1 MLGCVIHGRG
11 DLRVEEL
18 APPVAGPG
26 EVLVAVR
33 YGGVC
38 GSDLH
43 YWRHGGVGDFRL
55 TEPMVPGHEVVGT
68 AVAYGSPTA
77 SDPAAGTPV
86 AVHPA
91 TPCGVCPECAD
102 GRRNVCRDTRYL
114 GSAARTP
121 HVQGGF
127 ADLIVVPAAQVRPL
141 PEGLPPRRAALA
153 EPLAVALHAVR
164 RAGPVAGRHVLVTG
178 AGPIGCL
185 VVAAAK
191 AAGAARV
198 TVTDLLPT
206 ALGYAR
212 AAGADTVVRAD
223 DPADAGWPAEVEVA
237 VEASG
242 VAAGLDTCLRLVRR
256 GGVVVQLGMLP
267 PGQSPFAGNLVVSR
281 EIELRGAFRFDTE
294 FDEALRLLAAEPAFD
309 ALVSAV
315 VPVRDAESAFALA
328 ADRGRSCK
336 VLLDF
341 GDPTHR
347 PAPSPSPFPGRG
359 TETDAGADAGGA
371 GAGRCAGSGP

>member
-1 MLGCVIHGRG
+1 MLGCVIHGQG
-11 DLRVEEL
+11 DLRVDEL
-18 APPVAGPG
+18 PVPEPGPG
-26 EVLVAVR
+26 QALVAVR

-55 TEPMVPGHEVVGT
+55 AEPMVLGHEVVGT
-68 AVAYGSPTA
+68 VVSYGDGASGPVVGTA
-77 SDPAAGTPV
+77 V

-127 ADLIVVPAAQVRPL
+127 AAQVAVPAEQLRPL
-141 PEGLPPRRAALA
+141 PPGLELRRAALA
-153 EPLAVALHAVR
+153 EPLSVALHAVR
-164 RAGPVAGRHVLVTG
+164 RAGTMAGRHVLVTG

-191 AAGAARV
+191 AAGAARI
-198 TVTDLLPT
+198 TVTDLLPQ
-206 ALGYAR
+206 ALAYAMS
-212 AAGADTVVRAD
+212 AGADAVVRAD
-223 DPADAGWPAEVEVA
+223 DPADPSWPSEVDVA
-237 VEASG
+237 IEASG
-242 VAAGLDTCLRLVRR
+242 VAAGLDSCLRLVRR

-294 FDEALRLLAAEPAFD
+294 FDDALALLAVESSFD
-309 ALVSAV
+309 DLVSAV
-315 VPVRDAESAFALA
+315 VPVQDAESAFALA
-328 ADRGRSCK
+328 ADRNKSCK

-341 GDPTHR
+341 
-347 PAPSPSPFPGRG
+347 AS
-359 TETDAGADAGGA
+359 
-371 GAGRCAGSGP
+371 

>member
-1 MLGCVIHGRG
+1 MLGCVIHGPG

-18 APPVAGPG
+18 PVPAPGPG
-26 EVLVAVR
+26 QALVAVR

-43 YWRHGGVGDFRL
+43 YWLHGGVGDFRL
-55 TEPMVPGHEVVGT
+55 REPMVLGHEVVGT
-68 AVAYGSPTA
+68 VVSYGSPGD
-77 SDPAAGTPV
+77 SGPAAGTAV

-91 TPCGVCPECAD
+91 TPCGVCPECVD

-114 GSAARTP
+114 GSAARFP

-127 ADLIVVPAAQVRPL
+127 AAQVVVPVDQLRPL
-141 PEGLPPRRAALA
+141 PAGLGLRRATLA
-153 EPLAVALHAVR
+153 EPLSVALHAVR
-164 RAGPVAGRHVLVTG
+164 RAGDLAGRHVLVTG

-191 AAGAARV
+191 AAGAGRV

-206 ALGYAR
+206 ALEYAR
-212 AAGADTVVRAD
+212 IAGAQTLVRAD
-223 DPADAGWPAEVEVA
+223 DPDDAGRPSEVDVA
-237 VEASG
+237 IEASG

-267 PGQSPFAGNLVVSR
+267 AGRSPFAGNLVVSR

-294 FDEALRLLAAEPAFD
+294 FDGALELLAAEASFD
-309 ALVSAV
+309 GLVSAV
-315 VPVRDAESAFALA
+315 VPVREAEAAFTLA
-328 ADRGRSCK
+328 ADRSSSCK

-341 GDPTHR
+341 EG
-347 PAPSPSPFPGRG
+347 
-359 TETDAGADAGGA
+359 
-371 GAGRCAGSGP
+371 

>member
-18 APPVAGPG
+18 PSPAPGPG

-55 TEPMVPGHEVVGT
+55 TEPMVLGHEVVGT
-68 AVAYGSPTA
+68 VVAHGSADPSPLPPGTA
-77 SDPAAGTPV
+77 V

-121 HVQGGF
+121 HVQGAF
-127 ADLIVVPAAQVRPL
+127 AARIAVPAGRLRPL
-141 PEGLPPRRAALA
+141 PAGLDPRRAALA

-164 RAGPVAGRHVLVTG
+164 RAGAVRDRHVLVTG

-191 AAGAARV
+191 AAGAAHV
-198 TVTDLLPT
+198 TVTDLLP
-206 ALGYAR
+206 APLGYAR
-212 AAGADTVVRAD
+212 SAGADTVVRAD
-223 DPADAGWPAEVEVA
+223 DPADPGWPTEADVA

-242 VAAGLDTCLRLVRR
+242 SAAGLDACLRSVRR
-256 GGVVVQLGMLP
+256 GAAVVQLGMLP
-267 PGQSPFAGNLVVSR
+267 PERSPFAGNLLVSR
-281 EIELRGAFRFDTE
+281 EIELRGAFRFDDE
-294 FDEALRLLAAEPAFD
+294 FDAALALLAARPAFD
-309 ALVSAV
+309 ALISAV
-315 VPVRDAESAFALA
+315 VPVEEARSAFALA

-341 GDPTHR
+341 G
-347 PAPSPSPFPGRG
+347 G
-359 TETDAGADAGGA
+359 
-371 GAGRCAGSGP
+371 

>member
-1 MLGCVIHGRG
+1 MSLGCVIHGRN

-18 APPVAGPG
+18 VVPEPGPG
-26 EVLVAVR
+26 QALVAVR

-55 TEPMVPGHEVVGT
+55 REPMVLGHEVVGT
-68 AVAYGSPTA
+68 VVSYGDGASGPVPGTA
-77 SDPAAGTPV
+77 V

-91 TPCGVCPECAD
+91 TPCGVCPECVD

-114 GSAARTP
+114 GSAARFP

-127 ADLIVVPAAQVRPL
+127 AAQVVVPAAQLRAL
-141 PEGLPPRRAALA
+141 PKGLELRRAALA
-153 EPLAVALHAVR
+153 EPLSVALHAVR
-164 RAGPVAGRHVLVTG
+164 RAGDIAGKHVLVTG

-191 AAGAARV
+191 AAGAAKV
-198 TVTDLLPT
+198 TVTDLLPE
-206 ALGYAR
+206 ALRYAGV
-212 AAGADTVVRAD
+212 AGADTLVRAD
-223 DPADAGWPAEVEVA
+223 DPADAGWPGEVDVA

-281 EIELRGAFRFDTE
+281 EIELRGAFRFDGE
-294 FDEALRLLAAEPAFD
+294 FDAALELLAAEPSFD
-309 ALVSAV
+309 GLVSAV
-315 VPVRDAESAFALA
+315 VPVREAASAFALA
-328 ADRGRSCK
+328 ADRSVSCK

-341 GDPTHR
+341 EG
-347 PAPSPSPFPGRG
+347 
-359 TETDAGADAGGA
+359 
-371 GAGRCAGSGP
+371 

>member
-11 DLRVEEL
+11 DLRVEVL
-18 APPVAGPG
+18 AEPAPGPG

-33 YGGVC
+33 YGGIC

-55 TEPMVPGHEVVGT
+55 REPMVLGHEVVGT
-68 AVAYGSPTA
+68 VLAHGSP
-77 SDPAAGTPV
+77 DPSGVSRGAEA

-91 TPCGVCPECAD
+91 TPCGACPECAR
-102 GRRNVCRDTRYL
+102 GLRNVCRDARYL

-127 ADLIVVPAAQVRPL
+127 AARIVVPAAQVRPL
-141 PEGLPPRRAALA
+141 PAGLPLRRAALA
-153 EPLAVALHAVR
+153 EPLSVALHAVR
-164 RAGPVAGRHVLVTG
+164 RAGPVAGRRVLVTG

-198 TVTDLLPT
+198 TATDLLPA
-206 ALGYAR
+206 ALGFAR
-212 AAGADTVVRAD
+212 AAGADTTVLAG
-223 DPADAGWPAEVEVA
+223 DPETAEDQAGRPPAEEADVA

-242 VAAGLDTCLRLVRR
+242 TAAGLDACLRGVRR
-256 GGVVVQLGMLP
+256 GGTVVQLGMLP
-267 PGQSPFAGNLVVSR
+267 PGRSPFAGNLLVGR
-281 EIELRGAFRFDTE
+281 EIELRGAFRFDAE
-294 FDEALRLLAAEPAFD
+294 FDDALGLLAARPAFD
-309 ALVSAV
+309 RLISAV
-315 VPVRDAESAFALA
+315 APVTEAESAFALA
-328 ADRGRSCK
+328 ADRERSCK

-341 GDPTHR
+341 E
-347 PAPSPSPFPGRG
+347 S
-359 TETDAGADAGGA
+359 
-371 GAGRCAGSGP
+371 

>member
-1 MLGCVIHGRG
+1 MLGCVIHGQG

-18 APPVAGPG
+18 PVPVPGPG
-26 EVLVAVR
+26 QALVAVR

-55 TEPMVPGHEVVGT
+55 REPMVLGHEVVGT
-68 AVAYGSPTA
+68 IVSYGAGASSPV
-77 SDPAAGTPV
+77 AGTAV

-91 TPCGVCPECAD
+91 TPCGACPECAQ

-114 GSAARTP
+114 GSAARFP
-121 HVQGGF
+121 HVQGAF
-127 ADLIVVPAAQVRPL
+127 AAHVVVPAEQLRPL
-141 PEGLPPRRAALA
+141 PAGLELRRAVLA
-153 EPLAVALHAVR
+153 EPLAVALHALR
-164 RAGPVAGRHVLVTG
+164 RTGEDVAGRHVLVTG

-198 TVTDLLPT
+198 TVTDLIPQ
-206 ALGYAR
+206 ALRYAS

-223 DPADAGWPAEVEVA
+223 DADDAGWPSEVDVA
-237 VEASG
+237 VEVSG

-256 GGVVVQLGMLP
+256 GGAVVQLGMLP

-309 ALVSAV
+309 DLVSAV
-315 VPVRDAESAFALA
+315 VPVRAAESAFALA
-328 ADRGRSCK
+328 ADRSRSCK

-341 GDPTHR
+341 G
-347 PAPSPSPFPGRG
+347 A
-359 TETDAGADAGGA
+359 
-371 GAGRCAGSGP
+371 

>member
-1 MLGCVIHGRG
+1 MLGCVIHGAG
-11 DLRVEEL
+11 DLRVDEL
-18 APPVAGPG
+18 PSPEPGPG
-26 EVLVAVR
+26 QALVAVR

-55 TEPMVPGHEVVGT
+55 REPMLLGHEVVGT
-68 AVAYGSPTA
+68 VVSYGDGATGPAPGTA
-77 SDPAAGTPV
+77 V

-91 TPCGVCPECAD
+91 TPCGTCPECVD

-127 ADLIVVPAAQVRPL
+127 AARIAVPADQLRAVPA
-141 PEGLPPRRAALA
+141 GLPLDRAALA

-164 RAGPVAGRHVLVTG
+164 RAGAVAGKHVLVTG

-191 AAGAARV
+191 AAGAAHV
-198 TVTDLLPT
+198 TATDLLPE
-206 ALGYAR
+206 ALRYAQL
-212 AAGADTVVRAD
+212 AGADTLVRAD
-223 DPADAGWPAEVEVA
+223 DPADKGWPDEADAA

-242 VAAGLDTCLRLVRR
+242 VAAGLDSCLRHVRR

-294 FDEALRLLAAEPAFD
+294 FDDALALLAQEPGLAD
-309 ALVSAV
+309 LVSAV
-315 VPVRDAESAFALA
+315 VPVADAESAFVLA
-328 ADRGRSCK
+328 ADRARACK

-341 GDPTHR
+341 GDI
-347 PAPSPSPFPGRG
+347 
-359 TETDAGADAGGA
+359 GA
-371 GAGRCAGSGP
+371 GA

>member
-1 MLGCVIHGRG
+1 MSAGEDGPGPGVESVVPGCVIHGAG
-11 DLRVEEL
+11 DLRVEDV
-18 APPVAGPG
+18 PVPRPGPG
-26 EVLVAVR
+26 EALVAVR

-55 TEPMVPGHEVVGT
+55 REPMLLGHEVVGT
-68 AVAYGSPTA
+68 VVAYGPPGTG
-77 SDPAAGTPV
+77 AGTGTATGSAAPGRPATGAFV

-114 GSAARTP
+114 GSAARFP

-127 ADLIVVPAAQVRPL
+127 AARIVVPAEQLRAL
-141 PEGLPPRRAALA
+141 PAGLDPRRAALA
-153 EPLAVALHAVR
+153 EPLSVALHAVR
-164 RAGPVAGRHVLVTG
+164 RAGDLAGRRLLVTG

-185 VVAAAK
+185 VVAAAR
-191 AAGAARV
+191 AAGAAHV
-198 TVTDLLPT
+198 TVTDLLPA
-206 ALGYAR
+206 ALEYAA

-223 DPADAGWPAEVEVA
+223 DPEDAGWPPEVEA
-237 VEASG
+237 AIEASG

-281 EIELRGAFRFDTE
+281 EIELRGAFRFDGE
-294 FDEALRLLAAEPAFD
+294 FDDALRLLAAEPAFD

-315 VPVRDAESAFALA
+315 LPVREAEAAFGLA

-341 GDPTHR
+341 GAA
-347 PAPSPSPFPGRG
+347 PAR
-359 TETDAGADAGGA
+359 
-371 GAGRCAGSGP
+371 

>member
-18 APPVAGPG
+18 PVPLPGPG
-26 EVLVAVR
+26 QTLVAVR

-55 TEPMVPGHEVVGT
+55 REPMLLGHEVVGT
-68 AVAYGSPTA
+68 VVAYGEGA
-77 SDPAAGTPV
+77 SGPLAGTAV

-91 TPCGVCPECAD
+91 TPCGRCPECVD

-114 GSAARTP
+114 GSAARFP

-127 ADLIVVPAAQVRPL
+127 AARVVVPADQLRPL
-141 PEGLPPRRAALA
+141 PAGLDLRRAALA
-153 EPLAVALHAVR
+153 EPLSVALHAVR
-164 RAGPVAGRHVLVTG
+164 RAGDVAGRHVLVTG

-191 AAGAARV
+191 AAGAAGV
-198 TVTDLLPT
+198 TVTDLLPA
-206 ALGYAR
+206 ALEYAR

-223 DPADAGWPAEVEVA
+223 EPDDAGWPAEVDVA
-237 VEASG
+237 IEASG

-267 PGQSPFAGNLVVSR
+267 PGHSPFAGNLVVSR

-294 FDEALRLLAAEPAFD
+294 FDAALELLAVEGSFD
-309 ALVSAV
+309 GMVSAV
-315 VPVRDAESAFALA
+315 LPVRRAEEAFALA
-328 ADRGRSCK
+328 ADRSRSCK

-341 GDPTHR
+341 EG
-347 PAPSPSPFPGRG
+347 
-359 TETDAGADAGGA
+359 
-371 GAGRCAGSGP
+371 

>member
-1 MLGCVIHGRG
+1 MLGCVIHGQD

-18 APPVAGPG
+18 PVPEPGPG
-26 EVLVAVR
+26 QALVAVR

-43 YWRHGGVGDFRL
+43 YWKHGGVGDFRL
-55 TEPMVPGHEVVGT
+55 KEPMLLGHEVVGT
-68 AVAYGSPTA
+68 VVAYGSPTA
-77 SDPAAGTPV
+77 TGPAAGTAV

-91 TPCGVCPECAD
+91 TPCDVCPECAE

-114 GSAARTP
+114 GSAARFP

-127 ADLIVVPAAQVRPL
+127 AAQVVVPAEQLRPL
-141 PEGLPPRRAALA
+141 PEGLDLRRAALA
-153 EPLAVALHAVR
+153 EPLSVALHAVR
-164 RAGPVAGRHVLVTG
+164 RAGDVRDRHVLVTG

-198 TVTDLLPT
+198 TVTDLLPA
-206 ALGYAR
+206 ALEYAR
-212 AAGADTVVRAD
+212 RAGADTLVRAD
-223 DPADAGWPAEVEVA
+223 DRGDAGWPSEVDVA

-242 VAAGLDTCLRLVRR
+242 VAAGLDTCLRRVRR

-267 PGQSPFAGNLVVSR
+267 PGPSPFAGNLVVSR

-315 VPVRDAESAFALA
+315 IPVREAESAFALA
-328 ADRGRSCK
+328 ADRSRSCK

-341 GDPTHR
+341 R
-347 PAPSPSPFPGRG
+347 S
-359 TETDAGADAGGA
+359 
-371 GAGRCAGSGP
+371 

>member
-18 APPVAGPG
+18 PVPLPGPG
-26 EVLVAVR
+26 QALVAVR

-55 TEPMVPGHEVVGT
+55 REPMLLGHEVVGT
-68 AVAYGSPTA
+68 VVAYGEGA
-77 SDPAAGTPV
+77 SGPLAGTAV

-91 TPCGVCPECAD
+91 TPCGRCPECVD

-114 GSAARTP
+114 GSAARFP

-127 ADLIVVPAAQVRPL
+127 AARVVVPADQLRPL
-141 PEGLPPRRAALA
+141 PAGLDLRRAALA
-153 EPLAVALHAVR
+153 EPLSVALHAVR
-164 RAGPVAGRHVLVTG
+164 RAGDVAGRHVLVTG

-191 AAGAARV
+191 AAGAAGV
-198 TVTDLLPT
+198 TVTDLLPA
-206 ALGYAR
+206 ALEYAR

-223 DPADAGWPAEVEVA
+223 EPDDAGWPAEVDVA
-237 VEASG
+237 IEASG

-267 PGQSPFAGNLVVSR
+267 PGHSPFAGNLVVSR

-294 FDEALRLLAAEPAFD
+294 FDAALELLAVEGSFD
-309 ALVSAV
+309 GMVSAV
-315 VPVRDAESAFALA
+315 LPVRRAEEAFALA
-328 ADRGRSCK
+328 ADRSRSCK

-341 GDPTHR
+341 EG
-347 PAPSPSPFPGRG
+347 
-359 TETDAGADAGGA
+359 
-371 GAGRCAGSGP
+371 

>member
-1 MLGCVIHGRG
+1 MTLGCVIHGQG

-18 APPVAGPG
+18 TAPAPGPG
-26 EVLVAVR
+26 QALVAVR

-55 TEPMVPGHEVVGT
+55 REPMVLGHEVVGT
-68 AVAYGSPTA
+68 VVSYGAGASGPVPGTA
-77 SDPAAGTPV
+77 V

-114 GSAARTP
+114 GSAARFP

-127 ADLIVVPAAQVRPL
+127 AAQVVVPAEQLRAVPV
-141 PEGLPPRRAALA
+141 GLDLRRAALA
-153 EPLAVALHAVR
+153 EPLSVALHAVR
-164 RAGPVAGRHVLVTG
+164 RAGEVAGRHVLVTG

-185 VVAAAK
+185 VVAAAR

-198 TVTDLLPT
+198 TVTDLLPE
-206 ALGYAR
+206 ALRYAR

-223 DPADAGWPAEVEVA
+223 DPDDAGWPSEVDVA

-281 EIELRGAFRFDTE
+281 EIELRGAFRFDAE
-294 FDEALRLLAAEPAFD
+294 FDAALDLLAAEPSFD

-315 VPVRDAESAFALA
+315 VPVREAESAFALA

-336 VLLDF
+336 VLIDF
-341 GDPTHR
+341 RT
-347 PAPSPSPFPGRG
+347 
-359 TETDAGADAGGA
+359 
-371 GAGRCAGSGP
+371 

>member
-1 MLGCVIHGRG
+1 MLGCVIHGQD
-11 DLRVEEL
+11 DLRVEQL
-18 APPVAGPG
+18 PVPTAGPG
-26 EVLVAVR
+26 QALVAVR

-55 TEPMVPGHEVVGT
+55 REPMVLGHEIVGEVLAYGEGASGPAVGT
-68 AVAYGSPTA
+68 A
-77 SDPAAGTPV
+77 V

-91 TPCGVCPECAD
+91 TPCGVCPECVD

-114 GSAARTP
+114 GSAARHP

-127 ADLIVVPAAQVRPL
+127 AAQVAVPAEQLRAL
-141 PEGLPPRRAALA
+141 PPGLHPRRAVLA
-153 EPLAVALHAVR
+153 EPLSVALHAVR
-164 RAGPVAGRHVLVTG
+164 RAGEVAGRHILVTG

-185 VVAAAK
+185 VVAAAR
-191 AAGAARV
+191 AAGAARI
-198 TVTDLLPT
+198 TVTDLLPQ
-206 ALGYAR
+206 ALRYAE

-223 DPADAGWPAEVEVA
+223 DPGDAGWPAEVDVA

-267 PGQSPFAGNLVVSR
+267 PGQSPFAGNLVVAR

-294 FDEALRLLAAEPAFD
+294 FDEALALLAAESRFD
-309 ALVSAV
+309 GLVSAV
-315 VPVRDAESAFALA
+315 VPVREAESAFAQA
-328 ADRGRSCK
+328 ADRSLACK

-341 GDPTHR
+341 G
-347 PAPSPSPFPGRG
+347 SW
-359 TETDAGADAGGA
+359 
-371 GAGRCAGSGP
+371 

>member
-11 DLRVEEL
+11 DLRVAKL
-18 APPVAGPG
+18 PVPVPGPG
-26 EVLVAVR
+26 QALVAVR

-55 TEPMVPGHEVVGT
+55 REPMVLGHEVVGT
-68 AVAYGSPTA
+68 VVEYGAGASGPAPGTA
-77 SDPAAGTPV
+77 V

-91 TPCGVCPECAD
+91 TPCGVCPECAG
-102 GRRNVCRDTRYL
+102 GRRNICRDTRYL
-114 GSAARTP
+114 GSAARFP

-127 ADLIVVPAAQVRPL
+127 AARVVVPAEQVRAL
-141 PEGLPPRRAALA
+141 PDGLGLRRAALA

-164 RAGPVAGRHVLVTG
+164 RAGDVAGRHVLVTG

-198 TVTDLLPT
+198 TVTDLLPA
-206 ALGYAR
+206 ALAYAS
-212 AAGADTVVRAD
+212 AAGADALVRAD
-223 DPADAGWPAEVEVA
+223 DPDDPGWPSEVDVA
-237 VEASG
+237 IEASG
-242 VAAGLDTCLRLVRR
+242 VAGGLDACLRRVRR

-267 PGQSPFAGNLVVSR
+267 AGDSPFAGNLVVSR
-281 EIELRGAFRFDTE
+281 EIELRGAFRFDGE
-294 FDEALRLLAAEPAFD
+294 FDQALELLAAEPVFEG
-309 ALVSAV
+309 LISAV
-315 VPVRDAESAFALA
+315 VPVGEAESAFVLA
-328 ADRGRSCK
+328 ADRSRACK

-341 GDPTHR
+341 A
-347 PAPSPSPFPGRG
+347 PAP
-359 TETDAGADAGGA
+359 
-371 GAGRCAGSGP
+371 

>member
-1 MLGCVIHGRG
+1 MLGCVIHGEN
-11 DLRVEEL
+11 DLRVDEL
-18 APPVAGPG
+18 PAPSPGPG
-26 EVLVAVR
+26 QALVAVR

-55 TEPMVPGHEVVGT
+55 REPMVLGHEVVGT
-68 AVAYGSPTA
+68 VLSYGDGTSGPVPGTA
-77 SDPAAGTPV
+77 V

-114 GSAARTP
+114 GSAARMP

-127 ADLIVVPAAQVRPL
+127 SAQVTVPAEQLRAL
-141 PEGLPPRRAALA
+141 PAGLELRRAALA
-153 EPLAVALHAVR
+153 EPLSVALHATR
-164 RAGPVAGRHVLVTG
+164 RAGPVSGRHVLVTG

-185 VVAAAK
+185 VVAAAR

-198 TVTDLLPT
+198 TATDLLPE
-206 ALGYAR
+206 ALAYA
-212 AAGADTVVRAD
+212 ASAGADSVVRAD
-223 DPADAGWPAEVEVA
+223 DPGDPGWPSEVDVA
-237 VEASG
+237 IEASG

-267 PGQSPFAGNLVVSR
+267 PGLSSFAGNLVVSR

-294 FDEALRLLAAEPAFD
+294 FDEALTLLAAEPAFD
-309 ALVSAV
+309 GLISAV
-315 VPVRDAESAFALA
+315 VPVREVESAFALA

-341 GDPTHR
+341 
-347 PAPSPSPFPGRG
+347 AS
-359 TETDAGADAGGA
+359 
-371 GAGRCAGSGP
+371 

>member
-1 MLGCVIHGRG
+1 MLGCVIHGAG
-11 DLRVEEL
+11 DLRVDEIPSPE
-18 APPVAGPG
+18 AGPG
-26 EVLVAVR
+26 QALVAVR

-55 TEPMVPGHEVVGT
+55 REPMLLGHEVVGT
-68 AVAYGSPTA
+68 VLSYGDGATGPAPGTA
-77 SDPAAGTPV
+77 V

-91 TPCGVCPECAD
+91 TPCGTCPECVD

-127 ADLIVVPAAQVRPL
+127 AARITVPAGQLRAVPD
-141 PEGLPPRRAALA
+141 GLPLDRAALA

-164 RAGPVAGRHVLVTG
+164 RAGPVAGKHVLVTG

-185 VVAAAK
+185 VVAAAR
-191 AAGAARV
+191 AAGAAHV
-198 TVTDLLPT
+198 TATDLLPE
-206 ALGYAR
+206 ALRHAR
-212 AAGADTVVRAD
+212 LAGADTLVRAD
-223 DPADAGWPAEVEVA
+223 DPADKGWPDEADTA

-242 VAAGLDTCLRLVRR
+242 VAAGLDSCLRHVRR

-294 FDEALRLLAAEPAFD
+294 FDDALRLLAEQPG
-309 ALVSAV
+309 LTELISAV
-315 VPVRDAESAFALA
+315 VPVAAAESAFALA
-328 ADRGRSCK
+328 ADRARACK

-341 GDPTHR
+341 G
-347 PAPSPSPFPGRG
+347 
-359 TETDAGADAGGA
+359 AGA
-371 GAGRCAGSGP
+371 

>member
-1 MLGCVIHGRG
+1 MLGCVIHGQG
-11 DLRVEEL
+11 DLRVDEL
-18 APPVAGPG
+18 PVPEPGPG
-26 EVLVAVR
+26 QAVVAVR

-55 TEPMVPGHEVVGT
+55 REPMVLGHEVVGT
-68 AVAYGSPTA
+68 VVSYGAGASGPAVGTA
-77 SDPAAGTPV
+77 V

-91 TPCGVCPECAD
+91 TPCGVCPECAK

-114 GSAARTP
+114 GSAARFP

-127 ADLIVVPAAQVRPL
+127 AARVTVPAGQLRAVPA
-141 PEGLPPRRAALA
+141 GLALRRAALA

-164 RAGPVAGRHVLVTG
+164 RAGPVAGRHLLVTG

-191 AAGAARV
+191 AAGAASV
-198 TVTDLLPT
+198 TVTDLLPR
-206 ALGYAR
+206 ALDFAA
-212 AAGADTVVRAD
+212 AAGADTLVRAD
-223 DPADAGWPAEVEVA
+223 DPDDPGWPAEVDTA
-237 VEASG
+237 IEASG
-242 VAAGLDTCLRLVRR
+242 VAAGLDTCVRLVRR
-256 GGVVVQLGMLP
+256 GGTVVQLGMLP

-281 EIELRGAFRFDTE
+281 EIEVRGAFRFDTE
-294 FDEALRLLAAEPAFD
+294 FDEALELLASEPGFD

-315 VPVRDAESAFALA
+315 VPVREAESAFALA
-328 ADRGRSCK
+328 ADRSRSCK

-341 GDPTHR
+341 G
-347 PAPSPSPFPGRG
+347 A
-359 TETDAGADAGGA
+359 
-371 GAGRCAGSGP
+371 

>member
-1 MLGCVIHGRG
+1 MLGCVIHGQG

-18 APPVAGPG
+18 PVPEPAPGQAV
-26 EVLVAVR
+26 VAVR

-55 TEPMVPGHEVVGT
+55 REPMLLGHEVVGT
-68 AVAYGSPTA
+68 VVSYGAGARGPAPGTA
-77 SDPAAGTPV
+77 V

-91 TPCGVCPECAD
+91 TPCGVCPECSG

-114 GSAARTP
+114 GSAARFP

-127 ADLIVVPAAQVRPL
+127 AGQVAVPAEQLRAL
-141 PEGLPPRRAALA
+141 PDGLGPRRAALA
-153 EPLAVALHAVR
+153 EPLSVALHAVR
-164 RAGPVAGRHVLVTG
+164 RAGDVTGRHVLVTG

-185 VVAAAK
+185 VVAAAR

-198 TVTDLLPT
+198 TVTDLLPR
-206 ALGYAR
+206 ALEYAS
-212 AAGADTVVRAD
+212 AMGAGTVVRAD
-223 DPADAGWPAEVEVA
+223 DPDAAGWPDEVDVA

-242 VAAGLDTCLRLVRR
+242 VAAGLGTCLRLVRR
-256 GGVVVQLGMLP
+256 GGTVVQLGMLP
-267 PGQSPFAGNLVVSR
+267 PGQVPFAGNLVVSR

-309 ALVSAV
+309 ALISAV
-315 VPVRDAESAFALA
+315 VPVRDAESAFTLA
-328 ADRGRSCK
+328 ADRTRSCK
-336 VLLDF
+336 VLLNF
-341 GDPTHR
+341 G
-347 PAPSPSPFPGRG
+347 A
-359 TETDAGADAGGA
+359 
-371 GAGRCAGSGP
+371 

>member
-1 MLGCVIHGRG
+1 MLGCVIHGQN

-18 APPVAGPG
+18 AIPEPGPG
-26 EVLVAVR
+26 QALVAVR

-55 TEPMVPGHEVVGT
+55 KEPMLLGHEVVGT
-68 AVAYGSPTA
+68 VVSYGPGASGPAVGTA
-77 SDPAAGTPV
+77 V

-91 TPCGVCPECAD
+91 TACGVCPECAD

-114 GSAARTP
+114 GSAARFP

-127 ADLIVVPAAQVRPL
+127 AGQVVLPAEQLRPM
-141 PEGLPPRRAALA
+141 PAGLELRRATLA
-153 EPLAVALHAVR
+153 EPLSVALHAVR
-164 RAGPVAGRHVLVTG
+164 RAGDLSGRHVLVTG

-198 TVTDLLPT
+198 TVTDLLLA
-206 ALGYAR
+206 ALRYAT

-223 DPADAGWPAEVEVA
+223 DPDDAGWPAEVDVA

-242 VAAGLDTCLRLVRR
+242 VAAGLETCLRLVRR

-267 PGQSPFAGNLVVSR
+267 PGQSPFPGNLLVSR

-294 FDEALRLLAAEPAFD
+294 FDDALRLLAAEPAFD
-309 ALVSAV
+309 GLVSAV
-315 VPVRDAESAFALA
+315 VPVEDAESAFALA
-328 ADRGRSCK
+328 ADRSRSCK

-341 GDPTHR
+341 G
-347 PAPSPSPFPGRG
+347 A
-359 TETDAGADAGGA
+359 
-371 GAGRCAGSGP
+371 

>member
-1 MLGCVIHGRG
+1 MLGCVIHGQG
-11 DLRVEEL
+11 DLRVDEL
-18 APPVAGPG
+18 PTPEPGPG
-26 EVLVAVR
+26 QALVAVR

-55 TEPMVPGHEVVGT
+55 AEPMVLGHEVVGT
-68 AVAYGSPTA
+68 VASYGDGASGPAVGTA
-77 SDPAAGTPV
+77 V

-127 ADLIVVPAAQVRPL
+127 AAQVAVPAEQLRPL
-141 PEGLPPRRAALA
+141 PAGLELRRAALA
-153 EPLAVALHAVR
+153 EPLSVALHAVR
-164 RAGPVAGRHVLVTG
+164 RAGTVAGRQVLVTG

-191 AAGAARV
+191 AAGAARI
-198 TVTDLLPT
+198 TVTDLLPQ
-206 ALGYAR
+206 ALAYAVS
-212 AAGADTVVRAD
+212 AGADAVVRAD
-223 DPADAGWPAEVEVA
+223 DPADPSWPSEVDIA
-237 VEASG
+237 IEASG
-242 VAAGLDTCLRLVRR
+242 VAAGLDSSLRLVRR

-294 FDEALRLLAAEPAFD
+294 FDDALALLAVESSFD
-309 ALVSAV
+309 DLVSAV

-328 ADRGRSCK
+328 ADRNKSCK

-341 GDPTHR
+341 
-347 PAPSPSPFPGRG
+347 AS
-359 TETDAGADAGGA
+359 
-371 GAGRCAGSGP
+371 

>member
-1 MLGCVIHGRG
+1 MVLGCVIHGQD
-11 DLRVEEL
+11 DLRVDEL
-18 APPVAGPG
+18 PVPEPGPG
-26 EVLVAVR
+26 EALIAVR

-55 TEPMVPGHEVVGT
+55 KEPMLLGHEVVGT
-68 AVAYGSPTA
+68 VVSYGSPDASGPAVGTA
-77 SDPAAGTPV
+77 V

-114 GSAARTP
+114 GSAARFP

-127 ADLIVVPAAQVRPL
+127 AAQVVVPAQQLRPL
-141 PEGLPPRRAALA
+141 PEGLELRRAALA
-153 EPLAVALHAVR
+153 EPLSVALHAVR
-164 RAGPVAGRHVLVTG
+164 RAGDVRGRHVLVTG

-198 TVTDLLPT
+198 TVTDLLPA
-206 ALGYAR
+206 ALEYAR
-212 AAGADTVVRAD
+212 LAGADTLVRAD
-223 DPADAGWPAEVEVA
+223 DPADTGWPSEVDVA

-267 PGQSPFAGNLVVSR
+267 PGPSPFAGNLVVSR

-294 FDEALRLLAAEPAFD
+294 FDEALSLLAAEPAFD
-309 ALVSAV
+309 GLVSAV
-315 VPVRDAESAFALA
+315 VPVRGAESAFALA

-341 GDPTHR
+341 G
-347 PAPSPSPFPGRG
+347 G
-359 TETDAGADAGGA
+359 
-371 GAGRCAGSGP
+371 

>member
-1 MLGCVIHGRG
+1 MLGCVIHGRD

-18 APPVAGPG
+18 PVPLPGPG
-26 EVLVAVR
+26 QALVAVR

-55 TEPMVPGHEVVGT
+55 REPMLLGHEVVGT
-68 AVAYGSPTA
+68 VVAYGDGA
-77 SDPAAGTPV
+77 SGPLAGTAV

-91 TPCGVCPECAD
+91 TPCGRCPECVD

-114 GSAARTP
+114 GSAARFP

-127 ADLIVVPAAQVRPL
+127 AARVVVPADQLRPL
-141 PEGLPPRRAALA
+141 PAGLDLRRAALA
-153 EPLAVALHAVR
+153 EPLSVALHAVR
-164 RAGPVAGRHVLVTG
+164 RAGDVAGRHVLVTG

-191 AAGAARV
+191 AAGAASV
-198 TVTDLLPT
+198 TVTDLLPA
-206 ALGYAR
+206 ALEYAR

-223 DPADAGWPAEVEVA
+223 EPDDAGWPAEVDVA
-237 VEASG
+237 IEASG

-294 FDEALRLLAAEPAFD
+294 FDAALELLAVEGSFD

-315 VPVRDAESAFALA
+315 VPVRRAEEAFALA
-328 ADRGRSCK
+328 ADRSRSCK

-341 GDPTHR
+341 EG
-347 PAPSPSPFPGRG
+347 
-359 TETDAGADAGGA
+359 
-371 GAGRCAGSGP
+371 

>member
-1 MLGCVIHGRG
+1 MLGCVIHGRD

-18 APPVAGPG
+18 PVPLPGPG
-26 EVLVAVR
+26 QALVAVR

-55 TEPMVPGHEVVGT
+55 REPMLLGHEVVGT
-68 AVAYGSPTA
+68 VVAYGHGA
-77 SDPAAGTPV
+77 SGPLAGTAV

-91 TPCGVCPECAD
+91 TPCGRCPECGD

-114 GSAARTP
+114 GSAARFP

-127 ADLIVVPAAQVRPL
+127 AARVVVPADQLRPL
-141 PEGLPPRRAALA
+141 PAGLDLRRAALA
-153 EPLAVALHAVR
+153 EPLSVALHAVR
-164 RAGPVAGRHVLVTG
+164 RAGNVAGRHVLVTG

-191 AAGAARV
+191 AADAARV
-198 TVTDLLPT
+198 TVTDLLPA
-206 ALGYAR
+206 ALEYAR

-223 DPADAGWPAEVEVA
+223 ERDDAGWPAEVDVA
-237 VEASG
+237 IEASG

-294 FDEALRLLAAEPAFD
+294 FDAALELLAVEGSFD
-309 ALVSAV
+309 GLVSAV
-315 VPVRDAESAFALA
+315 VPVRRAEEAFALA
-328 ADRGRSCK
+328 ADRSRSCK

-341 GDPTHR
+341 EG
-347 PAPSPSPFPGRG
+347 
-359 TETDAGADAGGA
+359 
-371 GAGRCAGSGP
+371 

>member
-1 MLGCVIHGRG
+1 MWGCVIHGHG

-18 APPVAGPG
+18 PVPEPG
-26 EVLVAVR
+26 RGQALVAVR

-55 TEPMVPGHEVVGT
+55 REPMVLGHEVVGT
-68 AVAYGSPTA
+68 VVGYGAGASGPAVGTA
-77 SDPAAGTPV
+77 V

-91 TPCGVCPECAD
+91 TPCGACPECAA
-102 GRRNVCRDTRYL
+102 GRRTVCRDTRYL
-114 GSAARTP
+114 GSAARFP

-127 ADLIVVPAAQVRPL
+127 AARVAVPAGQLRAL
-141 PEGLPPRRAALA
+141 PAGLEPRRAALA
-153 EPLAVALHAVR
+153 EPLSVALHAVR
-164 RAGPVAGRHVLVTG
+164 RAGPVAGRQVLVTG

-185 VVAAAK
+185 VVAAVR

-198 TVTDLLPT
+198 TVTDLLPE
-206 ALGYAR
+206 ALRYA
-212 AAGADTVVRAD
+212 AVAGADTVVRAD
-223 DPADAGWPAEVEVA
+223 DPDDTGWPAEVDVA

-294 FDEALRLLAAEPAFD
+294 FDEALELLAAEPAFD
-309 ALVSAV
+309 GLISAV
-315 VPVRDAESAFALA
+315 VPVTEAERAFALA
-328 ADRGRSCK
+328 ADRSRSCK
-336 VLLDF
+336 VLMDF
-341 GDPTHR
+341 
-347 PAPSPSPFPGRG
+347 
-359 TETDAGADAGGA
+359 DA
-371 GAGRCAGSGP
+371 

>member
-1 MLGCVIHGRG
+1 MLGCVIHGAG
-11 DLRVEEL
+11 DLRVDEL
-18 APPVAGPG
+18 PAPEPGPG
-26 EVLVAVR
+26 QALIAVR

-55 TEPMVPGHEVVGT
+55 TEPMVLGHEVVGT
-68 AVAYGSPTA
+68 VVGHGPG
-77 SDPAAGTPV
+77 AAGPAPGTAV

-91 TPCGVCPECAD
+91 TPCGGCPECRD

-127 ADLIVVPAAQVRPL
+127 AARLAVPAEQVRPL
-141 PEGLPPRRAALA
+141 PPGLPLERAALA
-153 EPLAVALHAVR
+153 EPLSVALHAVR
-164 RAGPVAGRHVLVTG
+164 RAGDVAGRHVLVTG

-198 TVTDLLPT
+198 TVTDLLPK
-206 ALGYAR
+206 ALEYASV
-212 AAGADTVVRAD
+212 AGADVLVRAD
-223 DPADAGWPAEVEVA
+223 DPDDPGWPDEVDTA

-242 VAAGLDTCLRLVRR
+242 VADGLDACLRRVRR

-267 PGQSPFAGNLVVSR
+267 PGDSPFAGNLVVSR
-281 EIELRGAFRFDTE
+281 EIELRGAFRFDAE
-294 FDEALRLLAAEPAFD
+294 FDDALALLARTPSLAG
-309 ALVSAV
+309 LVSAV
-315 VPVRDAESAFALA
+315 VPVADAARAFALA
-328 ADRGRSCK
+328 ADRAAACK

-341 GDPTHR
+341 D
-347 PAPSPSPFPGRG
+347 SP
-359 TETDAGADAGGA
+359 
-371 GAGRCAGSGP
+371 